1 MIVKFVGY
9 NKNHFIKFSE
19 TKKKFQKTLGSEN
32 IKYVIFKKNIFLFI
46 GEFFFLFLIKLSNS
60 LSFKFTV
67 LHTALSFLITKH
79 IQIFSKFINQKRGI
93 LIVPDDRVID
103 FSLLINLYNAKKNKL
118 TVLCIPFAHP
128 ANLPS
133 SFRIRSKK
141 YNLSNKDFGSVTYKE
156 SEKVFYSP
164 STFLTLQNLN
174 ILPNCPWII
183 GQGICDYV
191 LLEEEAYLNSILEDA
206 KTLNYTIEK
215 NKYLVYTEDW
225 KVSPKKPSKK
235 LIMKL
240 NKDYKNILVALPQYY
255 EHKIWN
261 FSKQKSVISS
271 MLEELKNLEANIL
284 LSFHP
289 KMNTEKYLKLIPNN
303 FHIIQEDISCYAN
316 FADIFVSFY
325 SSTAFYFSFFNK
337 KIVTIDLVNFQ
348 NDSYNENLKNNHLL
362 TNLSDLKK
370 LLEKILLE
378 DECEIVKSNLYSS
391 LSQTFQK
398 ILREHSLDEAKK

>member
-19 TKKKFQKTLGSEN
+19 TKNKFQKTLGSEN

-60 LSFKFTV
+60 LSFKSTV

-118 TVLCIPFAHP
+118 KVLCIPFAHP

-133 SFRIRSKK
+133 SFRIRSK
-141 YNLSNKDFGSVTYKE
+141 NITYRIKILGLLLTKKV
-156 SEKVFYSP
+156 KVFYSP

-261 FSKQKSVISS
+261 F
-271 MLEELKNLEANIL
+271 
-284 LSFHP
+284 F
-289 KMNTEKYLKLIPNN
+289 
-303 FHIIQEDISCYAN
+303 
-316 FADIFVSFY
+316 
-325 SSTAFYFSFFNK
+325 
-337 KIVTIDLVNFQ
+337 
-348 NDSYNENLKNNHLL
+348 
-362 TNLSDLKK
+362 
-370 LLEKILLE
+370 
-378 DECEIVKSNLYSS
+378 
-391 LSQTFQK
+391 
-398 ILREHSLDEAKK
+398 EAKKCNFLNA